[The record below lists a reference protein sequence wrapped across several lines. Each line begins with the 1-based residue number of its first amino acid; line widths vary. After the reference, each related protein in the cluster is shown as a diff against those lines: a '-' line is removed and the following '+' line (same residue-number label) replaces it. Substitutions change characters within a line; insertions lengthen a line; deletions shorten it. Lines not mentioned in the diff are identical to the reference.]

1 MANPGTSKE
10 SAINIKTTSRLAGSH
25 KMEVRAVGATGVVR
39 VKIRVLRV
47 RVVAVLVGTE
57 VARVAIG
64 VVEDIS
70 SSIM

>member
-10 SAINIKTTSRLAGSH
+10 SAINTKATSRLAGSH
-25 KMEVRAVGATGVVR
+25 KMEVRTVGAMGVVR

-47 RVVAVLVGTE
+47 RVVAVLVETE
-57 VARVAIG
+57 VAKTVVG

-70 SSIM
+70 SSIT